1 MTGLVTCRFVTV
13 IDSLGSSS
21 VSCGA
26 STPRAVAMSFQKVC
40 RASCGTRHRS
50 RRGRRRRHEGVRGG
64 AVLFESCV
72 ELRGHR
78 LVRGGPFGIAA
89 AENGVRQLVKRVLSR
104 LVHPM
109 VELDRVVRW

>member
-1 MTGLVTCRFVTV
+1 MSFQ
-13 IDSLGSSS
+13 S
-21 VSCGA
+21 VSCQLRYAA
-26 STPRAVAMSFQKVC
+26 SKSPRTSPAP
-40 RASCGTRHRS
+40 RGCGC
-50 RRGRRRRHEGVRGG
+50 GG
-64 AVLFESCV
+64 AVLFEAGI

-78 LVRGGPFGIAA
+78 LVRGGPLGIAA